1 MVINLKLPL
10 LCPRQVAS
18 AIIME
23 QREAAAPAA
32 PASPGA
38 SSLASWA
45 VPSGDQA
52 STVTVVDGFKKQL
65 SDDLKII
72 MDKFS
77 GPAQYLQALTA
88 QERQDFIDYLWQY
101 FPEREDSLYHYD
113 RDLPPVEEGEI
124 GMTPAT
130 IVHVAALGF
139 DSDCSLKPPPGKE
152 LFRQLSEHMLQDGFL
167 TSGEPLLVVQ
177 SHQEHAISLN
187 APWPSPGGSGP
198 GLAAA
203 SLG

>member
-1 MVINLKLPL
+1 MITVVVNLKLPL

-32 PASPGA
+32 PASPGV

-52 STVTVVDGFKKQL
+52 STVTVVERFKKQL

-101 FPEREDSLYHYD
+101 FP
-113 RDLPPVEEGEI
+113 
-124 GMTPAT
+124 
-130 IVHVAALGF
+130 
-139 DSDCSLKPPPGKE
+139 
-152 LFRQLSEHMLQDGFL
+152 
-167 TSGEPLLVVQ
+167 
-177 SHQEHAISLN
+177 
-187 APWPSPGGSGP
+187 
-198 GLAAA
+198 
-203 SLG
+203 

>member
-1 MVINLKLPL
+1 
-10 LCPRQVAS
+10 
-18 AIIME
+18 ME

-32 PASPGA
+32 PASLGA

-52 STVTVVDGFKKQL
+52 STVTVVGGFKKQL

-130 IVHVAALGF
+130 IVRVAALGF
-139 DSDCSLKPPPGKE
+139 DSDCALKPPPGKE

-167 TSGEPLLVVQ
+167 TSGEPLLVVR
-177 SHQEHAISLN
+177 SHQ
-187 APWPSPGGSGP
+187 
-198 GLAAA
+198 
-203 SLG
+203 